1 MVEIRLGAHVEGGVV
16 ADFSVCGT
24 VLGGNTDRTANK
36 KKISVLVTSVWGPDF
51 NIRHPE
57 KEEEI
62 WPH

>member
-1 MVEIRLGAHVEGGVV
+1 MGRMWREESWPISVFVALFWVETLTE
-16 ADFSVCGT
+16 
-24 VLGGNTDRTANK
+24 LRTK

-62 WPH
+62 WLH